1 MYFTIGCLNARL
13 YFLVEDYVQLESF
26 YEKGSLWLET
36 RQNNFNKRYFRN
48 VQLMAVQHYA
58 NFLRANNQPE
68 KAIQCLKYGLELC
81 ESMKLDLDV
90 VYRVNFRLQLLVAQQ
105 ELDRSRTNK
114 HVNGKIK
121 RALKFNLS
129 PEQEKFQSEKL
140 NRALQLT
147 MASSKRQ
154 NPSTVVVVNSS
165 GKKSTRKLKHPASN
179 HSSSSSPETKSKIK
193 AKLKF
198 NICEDAIEIEDSDD
212 NHHDELKDTKTKDK
226 SELKSAKKIKSLK
239 SSGEHY
245 TPKISRK
252 TSKIS
257 GKTIVEIS
265 PKLNDNHRYI
275 DTVDL
280 LDTPTPVS
288 TNISASSSSS
298 SSMENLKTKENHPP
312 TDTDLVAKL
321 ESLELIDKP
330 KKTKTTVR
338 KRKSPVA
345 KKMPVSAPI
354 IILED
359 SPSIKTVENGVVSKS
374 RSRPRNKNLTES
386 KESEPT
392 TRPPPTRRRR
402 NMIKENNEN
411 DELNPHNLLS
421 QTPSLSSTGSSG
433 TSTTSTLL
441 ATSSTISTR
450 RRQKI

>member
-129 PEQEKFQSEKL
+129 PEQEKYQCEKL

-154 NPSTVVVVNSS
+154 NPATVVVVNSS
-165 GKKSTRKLKHPASN
+165 GTKSTRKLKHPASN
-179 HSSSSSPETKSKIK
+179 HSSSSSPETKTKIK

-239 SSGEHY
+239 SSSEHY

-280 LDTPTPVS
+280 LDTPTPVP

-402 NMIKENNEN
+402 NIIKENNEN